1 MLQKI
6 ADTMLG
12 KHEYD
17 LVIQNVQI
25 VNVYNDTIRKGE
37 IGIVEGKIGEISY
50 NTNHLKG
57 KKTIDGN
64 NKYAIPGFID
74 SHMHLESSMLTPNHF
89 AEIAL
94 SCGTTTVAADPHEI
108 ANVMGIKGVKSLVE
122 ACLDLPLNVYVFAP
136 STIPSLP
143 GFESSGFDVTGKEMN
158 EMLNLKGVIGLGEV
172 MDFNAVSH
180 GEKRMIDIIQA
191 ATNKGV
197 LLDGHVAALTGKD
210 LQIFRAMGI
219 DSDHTLGTA
228 EKLLEEL
235 SLGFTVQ
242 IQEGR
247 LNKELVKAMNE
258 VTVSDRICIVTDD
271 VPLPRLIEHGHMNYV
286 VERAIELGLNPVKA
300 IRFATINGA
309 TRLRLY
315 HTGAIAPGNDA
326 DIQLVEDLRHPKP
339 EVVIKDGNIVYE
351 DSKFKVEI
359 PAYIIPEDLKG
370 SVNVKTVIADDF
382 KITVPVSKGFK
393 GGAAIINTMKQDG
406 SSIYT
411 KLVQKEVNISEE
423 HEGKAVVETSPYLK
437 MAVFNRYGTCNHSLG
452 IIDGMS
458 NVQGAIAIT
467 YGHDAHNLTVY
478 GGNDE
483 DMAVAANA
491 VIQSNGG
498 ICAVRNQ
505 KVLSLIP
512 LPMAGLLSD
521 LSIEDLYQEMKQLL
535 LHAEEMGFVHQ
546 NLLTFLT
553 LMTLAV
559 SPEVKLSDLGL
570 IDVINKKF
578 LPLVASI
585 EENN

>member
-1 MLQKI
+1 MLQNI

-12 KHEYD
+12 KQEYD

-37 IGIVEGKIGEISY
+37 IGIVEGKIGEINY
-50 NTNHLKG
+50 NENHLKG

-143 GFESSGFDVTGKEMN
+143 GFESSGFDVTGKEMD

-197 LLDGHVAALTGKD
+197 LLDGHVASLTGKD

-242 IQEGR
+242 IQESK
-247 LNKELVKAMNE
+247 LNKELVKVMNDA
-258 VTVSDRICIVTDD
+258 TVSNRICIVTDD
-271 VPLPRLIEHGHMNYV
+271 VPLPRLMEHGHMNYV
-286 VERAIELGLNPVKA
+286 VERAIELGLDPVKA

-326 DIQLVEDLRHPKP
+326 DIQLVDDLRHPKP

-359 PAYIIPEDLKG
+359 LAYIIPEDLKG
-370 SVNVKTVIADDF
+370 SVNVKTVTTDDF

-393 GGAAIINTMKQDG
+393 GGTAIINTMKQDG

-423 HEGKAVVETSPYLK
+423 HDGKAVVETSSYLK
-437 MAVFNRYGTCNHSLG
+437 MAVFNRYGTYKHSLG

-585 EENN
+585 KENH

>member
-1 MLQKI
+1 MLQNI

-12 KHEYD
+12 KQEYD
-17 LVIQNVQI
+17 LVLENVQI

-37 IGIVEGKIGEISY
+37 IGIVEGKIGEINY
-50 NTNHLKG
+50 NENHLKG

-143 GFESSGFDVTGKEMN
+143 GFESSGFDVTGKEMD

-197 LLDGHVAALTGKD
+197 LLDGHVASLTGKD

-235 SLGFTVQ
+235 SLGFTIQVQ
-242 IQEGR
+242 ESK

-258 VTVSDRICIVTDD
+258 ATVSDRICIVTDD
-271 VPLPRLIEHGHMNYV
+271 VPLPRLMEHGHMNYV
-286 VERAIELGLNPVKA
+286 VERAIELGLDPVKA

-326 DIQLVEDLRHPKP
+326 DIQLVDDLRHPKP

-359 PAYIIPEDLKG
+359 PAYIISEDLKG

-423 HEGKAVVETSPYLK
+423 HDGKAVVETSPYLK

>member
-1 MLQKI
+1 MLQNI

-12 KHEYD
+12 KQEYD
-17 LVIQNVQI
+17 LVLENVQI

-37 IGIVEGKIGEISY
+37 IGIVEGKIGEINY
-50 NTNHLKG
+50 NENHLKG

-143 GFESSGFDVTGKEMN
+143 GFESSGFDVTGKEMD

-197 LLDGHVAALTGKD
+197 LLDGHVASLTGKD

-242 IQEGR
+242 VQESK

-258 VTVSDRICIVTDD
+258 ATVSDRICIVTDD

-286 VERAIELGLNPVKA
+286 VERAIELGLDPVKA

-315 HTGAIAPGNDA
+315 HAGAIAPGNDA

-339 EVVIKDGNIVYE
+339 VVVIKDGNIVYE

-570 IDVINKKF
+570 IDVINKEF
-578 LPLVASI
+578 LPLVVCVK
-585 EENN
+585 ENN

>member
-1 MLQKI
+1 MLQNI

-12 KHEYD
+12 KQEYD

-50 NTNHLKG
+50 NENHLKG

-108 ANVMGIKGVKSLVE
+108 ANVMGINGVKSLVE

-180 GEKRMIDIIQA
+180 GEKRMIDIIQT

-210 LQIFRAMGI
+210 LQVFRAMGI

-242 IQEGR
+242 VQEGR

-258 VTVSDRICIVTDD
+258 ATVSDRICIVTDD
-271 VPLPRLIEHGHMNYV
+271 VPLPRLMEHGHMNYV
-286 VERAIELGLNPVKA
+286 VERAIELGLDPVKA

-326 DIQLVEDLRHPKP
+326 DIQLVDDLRHPKP

-351 DSKFKVEI
+351 DNKFKVEI

-370 SVNVKTVIADDF
+370 SVNVKTVTTDDF

-393 GGAAIINTMKQDG
+393 GGTAIINTMKQDG

-423 HEGKAVVETSPYLK
+423 HDGKAVVETSPYLK

-458 NVQGAIAIT
+458 NVHGAIAIT

-535 LHAEEMGFVHQ
+535 LHAEKMGFVHQ

-585 EENN
+585 EENH

>member
-191 ATNKGV
+191 ATDKGV

-258 VTVSDRICIVTDD
+258 ATVSDRICIVTDD

-286 VERAIELGLNPVKA
+286 VERAIELGLDPVKA

-351 DSKFKVEI
+351 DNKFKVEI

-370 SVNVKTVIADDF
+370 SVNVKTVTTDDF

-393 GGAAIINTMKQDG
+393 GGTAIINTMKQDG

-423 HEGKAVVETSPYLK
+423 HDGKAVVETSPYLK

-483 DMAVAANA
+483 DMVVAANA

>member
-12 KHEYD
+12 KQEYD
-17 LVIQNVQI
+17 LVLRNVLI

-37 IGIVEGKIGEISY
+37 IGIVEGKIGEINY
-50 NTNHLKG
+50 NENHLKG

-143 GFESSGFDVTGKEMN
+143 GFESSGFDVTGKEMD

-180 GEKRMIDIIQA
+180 GEKRMIDIIQT

-197 LLDGHVAALTGKD
+197 LLDGHVASLTGKD
-210 LQIFRAMGI
+210 LQVFRAMGI

-242 IQEGR
+242 VQESR
-247 LNKELVKAMNE
+247 LNKELIKAMNE
-258 VTVSDRICIVTDD
+258 ATVSDRICIVTDD
-271 VPLPRLIEHGHMNYV
+271 VPLPRLMEHGHMNYV
-286 VERAIELGLNPVKA
+286 VERAMELGLNPVKA

-339 EVVIKDGNIVYE
+339 VVVIKDGNIVYE